1 MTTFKGYLFF
11 GGGTKNNFCTPL
23 KCKLGKFGHKKW
35 GVTSDINFFFN
46 AKLSFLTTTS
56 ILYKLVTSINMK
68 QWSDS
73 GLQLRRYNRCSFSP
87 KLPNEMALEEKWK
100 KCKNMSPRQSD
111 LRYLYLI
118 FLISFKFLLILQTK
132 G

>member
-1 MTTFKGYLFF
+1 M
-11 GGGTKNNFCTPL
+11 GGN
-23 KCKLGKFGHKKW
+23 FGHKKK
-35 GVTSDINFFFN
+35 FN

-87 KLPNEMALEEKWK
+87 KLPYEMTLEENG
-100 KCKNMSPRQSD
+100 KNVKICLHGRA
-111 LRYLYLI
+111 I
-118 FLISFKFLLILQTK
+118 
-132 G
+132 